1 MTSSAPRILI
11 TRLSAIG
18 DCIHTMPL
26 VGALRRG
33 FPRAHV
39 AWITQAAPASL
50 LEGYPGL
57 DEVIV
62 APRGWLKSLRQ
73 LRRLRRELRSRE
85 FDIVLDPQSLT
96 KSALLGWLSGAAQ
109 RIGFTA
115 PQGRELSLW
124 LNNERID
131 PRRDHVVERYLE
143 LLCPLMDMAE
153 LRPRFELPVRQW
165 ATIER
170 FLDQGVWTTGFVVI
184 NPGAGWDSK
193 LWSPERFGQVARHLE
208 RTHRLP
214 SVVVWAGR
222 REREW
227 AERIVAQ
234 AGGAARLAPETNLPE
249 LAALLRR
256 ARLCVACDTGTL
268 HLAAAVGTACVG
280 LYGCT
285 RPSICGPYG
294 SEHATVQA
302 YYQDGT
308 SRQRRNARNDAMR
321 AINVSMVTRACD
333 RVLAGTSTTTSS
345 VIPSKTTR
353 PIAAT

>member
-26 VGALRRG
+26 VGALRRC
-33 FPRAHV
+33 FPQAQI
-39 AWITQAAPASL
+39 AWVTQAAPASL

-62 APRGWLKSLRQ
+62 VPRDWLKSVSQ
-73 LRRLRRELRSRE
+73 LWRLRRELRSRE
-85 FDIVLDPQSLT
+85 FDIALDPQSLT

-109 RIGFTA
+109 RIGFDA

-124 LNNERID
+124 LNNRRIE
-131 PRRDHVVERYLE
+131 PQRDHVVERYLE
-143 LLCPLMDMAE
+143 LLRPLVGAVE
-153 LRPRFELPVRQW
+153 LVPQFELPVRRQ
-165 ATIER
+165 AAIER
-170 FLDQGVWTTGFVVI
+170 FLEQGSWTKGFAVI

-193 LWSPERFGQVARHLE
+193 LWLPERFGQVARYLQQA
-208 RTHRLP
+208 HRLP
-214 SVVVWAGR
+214 SVVVWAGT

-249 LAALLRR
+249 LAALMRH
-256 ARLCVACDTGTL
+256 ARLCVACDTGPL
-268 HLAAAVGTACVG
+268 HLAAAVGTTCVG
-280 LYGCT
+280 LYGST
-285 RPSICGPYG
+285 RPSVCGPYG
-294 SEHATVQA
+294 PAHATVQA

-308 SRQRRNARNDAMR
+308 SRQRRSAGNDAMQ
-321 AINVSMVTRACD
+321 AINVSMVIQACD
-333 RVLAGTSTTTSS
+333 RALS
-345 VIPSKTTR
+345 
-353 PIAAT
+353 ATMRSCA